1 MNLENPFPGL
11 RPFREEESGRFFGQE
26 DRIRELVNRLAH
38 TRFVAV
44 IGQSGCGKSS
54 LVHAGLLAALR
65 KSGRWRIGKL
75 SPGEDPLANLT
86 RAWRSVFLESADAEA
101 ESETAD
107 LALLSELRRDARAL
121 CRMAEQAQLRGS
133 EGILL
138 FVDQFEELF
147 RFRHPEEPVEKP
159 IQREDHAAH
168 FVNLLLEAVRD
179 EDSGIHVVI
188 TMRSEFLGDCA
199 TFYDLAEQV
208 NRGTYLVPKMDRDSA
223 EDAIVCPIDL
233 HGAAIEPSL
242 VQHLLNE
249 SEAVEDGLPLLQHAL
264 RRVWDRWR
272 ERKQPNSPIGFADLK
287 TKNLGD
293 LLNEHL
299 NSIYGELPPARQKTA
314 ERIFRLLSDRDAK
327 ERETRRLQRWNDL
340 SAGLPEALRSE
351 LNKT

>member
-11 RPFREEESGRFFGQE
+11 RPFREDESERFFGQE
-26 DRIRELVNRLAH
+26 DRVRELLNKLAH

-75 SPGEDPLANLT
+75 SPAEDPLSNLA
-86 RAWRSVFLESADAEA
+86 RAWRDALYEA
-101 ESETAD
+101 APQTVRGM
-107 LALLSELRRDARAL
+107 ALTGTFSELRRDARAL
-121 CRMAEQAQLRGS
+121 CRLAEQAQLAGS

-147 RFRHPEEPVEKP
+147 RFRRPEEPVDKP

-168 FVNLLLEAVRD
+168 FVDLLLEAVRD

-199 TFYDLAEQV
+199 AFYDLAEQV

-223 EDAIVCPIDL
+223 EDAIVGPIDL

-249 SEAVEDGLPLLQHAL
+249 SESAEDGLPLLQHAL
-264 RRVWDRWR
+264 RRIWTDGCS
-272 ERKQPNSPIGFADLK
+272 EAIRK
-287 TKNLGD
+287 
-293 LLNEHL
+293 
-299 NSIYGELPPARQKTA
+299 LPSASRTWKSRIWENCSTNISSRFTA
-314 ERIFRLLSDRDAK
+314 SYRRRGKKRLSASS
-327 ERETRRLQRWNDL
+327 ECFPTVTRRGEKRGGSSDGTTCCPDCRRRFGP
-340 SAGLPEALRSE
+340 S
-351 LNKT
+351 